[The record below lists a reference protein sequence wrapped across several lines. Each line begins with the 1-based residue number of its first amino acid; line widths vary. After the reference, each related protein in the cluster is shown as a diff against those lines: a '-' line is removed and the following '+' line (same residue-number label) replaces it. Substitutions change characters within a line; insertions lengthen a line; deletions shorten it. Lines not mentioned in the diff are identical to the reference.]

1 MPPTDI
7 DAAQCCQYIAKHTVA
22 QLYMFAIQEV
32 YSLSMKPGHYVL
44 PSKLCQVSAMMVL
57 AIKMVNGHGS
67 GEVGGCMRIGC
78 WQ

>member
-1 MPPTDI
+1 MLPIHCETLSSS
-7 DAAQCCQYIAKHTVA
+7 HTVT
-22 QLYMFAIQEV
+22 QLYMFEIQEV

-67 GEVGGCMRIGC
+67 GEVVGCMMIGC